1 MRTARQA
8 RWESDRLALIPASVG
23 FILRRGHQARLGQ
36 VGPAS
41 TSPWYIGNQWLAE
54 QSNILRAAH
63 IWKAFD
69 ESIIRDTAENHARL
83 AARLPTLEK
92 RVAFARSQHIEPP
105 DARPMTDAGKLLRLA
120 DPQWWRR
127 GCRKA
132 WTRTAEQSMRA
143 LGVVRRGRQVY
154 VSDEAV
160 RWRAGAEVKQREFL
174 IGHELVSDEG
184 AQLSLLDVAEKSQ
197 ANPKLRRGELMVRAR
212 GFQEL
217 AEQHHHGCDF
227 WTLTAPSAF
236 HPHVATGGPNP
247 RYQGFT
253 AREAQAWL
261 MKHWAR
267 ARAWCKRKGVL
278 VYGFRV
284 AEPHHDGTPHWHLA
298 LFGRVAHLDLLQ
310 QYLRRL
316 WLRDYAD
323 EPGASRVRTS
333 VIRMD
338 PAHGEAVGYLA
349 KYIGKNIDGEGFAGS
364 DAGDEGGMVMEN
376 TRRVK
381 TWATLHGIRQFQQIG
396 GPAVGLYREA
406 RRLRETQPDPDV
418 ERCRAAADAGEW
430 ARFVAAVGGI
440 HAGRRTN
447 LKLEKTETG
456 EVNKYGELRAPKVI
470 GLRYA
475 SAWVLTRLTRWRL
488 QKCAR
493 ITSGGSAS
501 GLPPCFSRAPE
512 SASAPESEKLS
523 ESSAPNLDL
532 FRPWTRGNNCTGA
545 PAAGEPSSWT
555 NPHETSQGPP

>member
-1 MRTARQA
+1 MRADSRQR
-8 RWESDRLALIPASVG
+8 RWENERLSLIPASVAR
-23 FILRRGHQARLGQ
+23 ILRRGHTARLGER
-36 VGPAS
+36 GPAS
-41 TSPWYIGNQWLAE
+41 TSPWYIGNQWLARE
-54 QSNILRAAH
+54 TNTLRAAH

-69 ESIIRDTAENHARL
+69 EAVIRDTAENHARVC
-83 AARLPTLEK
+83 ARLPTLDK
-92 RVAFARSQHIEPP
+92 RATFAHSQGIAAP
-105 DARPMTDAGKLLRLA
+105 DGPTMTAGGKLLRLA
-120 DPQWWRR
+120 DAQWWRR

-132 WTRTAEQSMRA
+132 WTRGAEQSMRA
-143 LGVVRRGRQVY
+143 LGVVRRQGQVY

-160 RWRAGAEVKQREFL
+160 RWRTGAEAKQREFL
-174 IGHELVSDEG
+174 ESHELVSDEG
-184 AQLSLLDVAEKSQ
+184 AQLSLLEVAEKSQ

-406 RRLRETQPDPDV
+406 RRLREPHADPDL
-418 ERCRAAADAGEW
+418 EHCRQAADAGEW
-430 ARFVAAVGGI
+430 ARFVNAVGGI

-447 LKLEKTETG
+447 LRLEKAETG
-456 EVNKYGELRAPKVI
+456 ELNKYGELRAARTV

-475 SAWVLTRLTRWRL
+475 STWVLTRLTRWRV
-488 QKCAR
+488 QKCAH
-493 ITSGGSAS
+493 TAGGGSPRS
-501 GLPPCFSRAPE
+501 PCFSRAPA
-512 SASAPESEKLS
+512 SDFTPASANPGDF
-523 ESSAPNLDL
+523 SALTLDL

-555 NPHETSQGPP
+555 NPHESSQGPP